1 MRKSDFVKL
10 PGSMALLALLSM
22 AVGCGDDEK
31 ETTTDTGTTD
41 TGSDTG
47 SGSGSDTGTTDTG
60 TTDTGETDTTV
71 AGNTKIR
78 VFHASDLANTASEA
92 GVDIY
97 TGDTLVV
104 DALVYRFG
112 TGFLEVPAG
121 DYAFNVFGD
130 GAGPTGDAALAIPS
144 FNASSLANQIAES
157 RRCFSQSRVVRAMDK
172 VLGDDAA
179 LHIAVVMTA

>member
-1 MRKSDFVKL
+1 
-10 PGSMALLALLSM
+10 MALLALLSM

-31 ETTTDTGTTD
+31 EPTTDTGTAD

-60 TTDTGETDTTV
+60 TSDTGETDTTV

-130 GAGPTGDAALAIPS
+130 GAGPPS
-144 FNASSLANQIAES
+144 PRSPTRPMRPTPSWPTTTTARLRRSVSTSRPPPSVPVTSVCAPSTLPASCLRSTS
-157 RRCFSQSRVVRAMDK
+157 GM
-172 VLGDDAA
+172 
-179 LHIAVVMTA
+179 